1 MHEKEMHWKKD
12 ERILVLQSKCTEM
25 QECRMYSLY
34 YFARKELFVHSTS
47 IRKLLTLPF
56 ILSLLVTLLVAC
68 GTNNGNSPSTNVVQA
83 SPDKQVFRV
92 PLEGGDF
99 DSLDPALTFG
109 GLGDPFNIMY
119 SGLVTLQDDGSIAPQ
134 LATSYQ
140 TSPDGLTYTFMLRP
154 GLKFSD
160 GAKLDANDVAYSLN
174 RVLLPA
180 TKSAVTGYLNLL
192 KDFDKITS
200 GKIPTLIGDSIIVKD
215 AQTLQLV
222 ISKPAAYFLESL
234 TYSTGD
240 VVEQKLI
247 DQYGAKWTDH
257 LAEGGTSGPFKAQS
271 YGHTTAL
278 VLVPDS
284 NYFGFKPKIQ
294 KIVYTIATD
303 RDSNYKAFQ
312 AGQYDIAPVPPA
324 LDSIAESKP
333 GWQLVPA
340 LSSRFIEMN
349 WLVKPL
355 DNVHIRQALDLAI
368 NKDLIIGRIIGKT
381 VTPSNHL
388 VPKGIPGYNEALTGP
403 AGVTGTAGDTTKAKA
418 LLQQGMQEE
427 GLTQFPQLSL
437 VYNSAYKAGADTI
450 TAIVD
455 EWKAVLGITIKT
467 VGEAPDQMLQD
478 EANTIGKTGP
488 LQMWYGV
495 WGADYPDAQDWLSN
509 FFAKGGQDN
518 FANYGQ
524 NNSAAAS
531 EQQAVQA
538 ELAQADVDQN
548 ATERLKLYQ
557 DAEQK
562 IVNDVGWI
570 VTYQS
575 AFGYSTNPKLHGWHL
590 NPLGSI
596 ATSDWANIYFAQ

>member
-1 MHEKEMHWKKD
+1 M
-12 ERILVLQSKCTEM
+12 
-25 QECRMYSLY
+25 
-34 YFARKELFVHSTS
+34 HSTS
-47 IRKLLTLPF
+47 TRKLLTLPF
-56 ILSLLVTLLVAC
+56 ILSLLVALLVAC
-68 GTNNGNSPSTNVVQA
+68 GTNNGNNASTNAVQA

-109 GLGDPFNIMY
+109 GLGDPFNIIY

-140 TSPDGLTYTFMLRP
+140 ASPDGLTYTFMIRP

-160 GAKLDANDVAYSLN
+160 GTKLDANDVAYSLN

-192 KDFDKITS
+192 KDFDQITS

-215 AQTLQLV
+215 PQTLQLV
-222 ISKPAAYFLESL
+222 TTKPAAYFLESL
-234 TYSTGD
+234 AYSTGD
-240 VVEQKLI
+240 VVEQKLV
-247 DQYGAKWTDH
+247 DKYGPKWTDH
-257 LAEGGTSGPFKAQS
+257 LAEGGTSGPFKVQS

-278 VLVPDS
+278 VLVPDPG
-284 NYFGFKPKIQ
+284 YFGFKPKIQ
-294 KIVYTIATD
+294 KIVYSIATD

-324 LDSIAESKP
+324 LDSIASAKP

-340 LSSRFIEMN
+340 LVSRFIEMN

-388 VPKGIPGYNEALTGP
+388 VPKGIPGYNEALTAP
-403 AGVTGTAGDTTKAKA
+403 AGVVGTTGDTTKAKA
-418 LLQQGMQEE
+418 LFQQGMQEE
-427 GLTQFPQLSL
+427 GLTQFPQISL
-437 VYNSAYKAGADTI
+437 TYDNAYKAGADTI
-450 TAIVD
+450 TAIVE

-467 VGEAPDQMLQD
+467 VGESATQILQD
-478 EANTIGKTGP
+478 QVSTIGKTGP
-488 LQMWYGV
+488 LQMWYSS
-495 WGADYPDAQDWLSN
+495 WGADYPDPQDWLSN

-524 NNSAAAS
+524 NNSAVAS
-531 EQQAVQA
+531 EQQAVQDA
-538 ELAQADVDQN
+538 LTKADTDQN

-575 AFGYSTNPKLHGWHL
+575 SYAYSTNPKLHGWHL
-590 NPLGSI
+590 NALGSI
-596 ATSDWANIYFAQ
+596 ATADWANIYFVQ